1 MILYV
6 LFVVVEF
13 GFFIEIKIRRVF
25 LNVRNFVK
33 VVYKFVVGFWM
44 WEKFVGFWV
53 CYFWVVCDSVFI
65 VIGMNEVV
73 K

>member
-13 GFFIEIKIRRVF
+13 GFFIEIKIRRIF

-53 CYFWVVCDSVFI
+53 CYF
-65 VIGMNEVV
+65 
-73 K
+73 